1 MGLMIIKMG
10 CRIIRFFKI
19 GSANFLIEFTN
30 DSSEE
35 LSKTLF
41 FLIKMRNYME
51 TLKWVGNDN
60 TCFAVMFVL
69 DIGKVKKKREALPGV
84 VQWIGCRTLWT
95 KRL

>member
-1 MGLMIIKMG
+1 
-10 CRIIRFFKI
+10 
-19 GSANFLIEFTN
+19 
-30 DSSEE
+30 
-35 LSKTLF
+35 
-41 FLIKMRNYME
+41 ME